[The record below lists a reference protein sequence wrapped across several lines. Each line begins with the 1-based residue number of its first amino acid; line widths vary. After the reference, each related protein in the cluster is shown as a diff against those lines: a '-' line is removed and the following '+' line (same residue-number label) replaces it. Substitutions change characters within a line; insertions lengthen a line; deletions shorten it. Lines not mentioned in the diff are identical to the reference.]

1 MFSLLSVRMELVFFS
16 LFHFQFILIFW
27 FVCTKVSNEIVIQFY
42 EIPIHTT
49 IVVMIQPAF
58 YFTLRESDE
67 ESILAKRSAIL
78 ETQYLLL
85 LQ

>member
-1 MFSLLSVRMELVFFS
+1 MFSLLSVRTGLVFFS

-27 FVCTKVSNEIVIQFY
+27 FVCTKVSNGIVIQFY
-42 EIPIHTT
+42 QIPIHTT
-49 IVVMIQPAF
+49 IVLMIQPAF
-58 YFTLRESDE
+58 FCTLRESDE
-67 ESILAKRSAIL
+67 ECILAKRLAIL